1 MYGVEMICFTS
12 EGIAHRSFIELLDD
26 NNPEWAEMLLN
37 SFGSGTDGD
46 FKLSLVVE

>member
-26 NNPEWAEMLLN
+26 NNPRMGGNAPEFIWERHGWG
-37 SFGSGTDGD
+37 F
-46 FKLSLVVE
+46 